1 MGTNAARK
9 HSTAVP
15 RFYFHLRNDLDVP
28 DEEGKEL
35 PSLEAALEL
44 AASEARKLAGEIV
57 KESGRITLS
66 HRIDIEDDRHTVLA
80 SVSIRDVV
88 RVES

>member
-1 MGTNAARK
+1 M
-9 HSTAVP
+9 P